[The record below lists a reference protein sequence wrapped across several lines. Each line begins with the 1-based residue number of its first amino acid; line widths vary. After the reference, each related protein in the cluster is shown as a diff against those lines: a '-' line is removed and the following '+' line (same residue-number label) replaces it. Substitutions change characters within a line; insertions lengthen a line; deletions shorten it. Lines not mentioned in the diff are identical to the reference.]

1 MTIISLDESKRLR
14 RESLSNLLPRSLL
27 DKQLLNKVDPL
38 LKKMRDQDHPTLFQ
52 KGQKIKSKATKEK
65 ITNKKKRSKDFDQ
78 SKEKKLI
85 MLKNDQC
92 HIDKSL
98 EKIIPIKWGTKKICS
113 QTDREEIQTL
123 RFLQWISELNE
134 EMNREIIQVAT
145 ERLILE
151 LAQT

>member
-1 MTIISLDESKRLR
+1 MIFKVALAWIMTIISLDESKRLR

-98 EKIIPIKWGTKKICS
+98 EKIIPIK
-113 QTDREEIQTL
+113 
-123 RFLQWISELNE
+123 
-134 EMNREIIQVAT
+134 
-145 ERLILE
+145 
-151 LAQT
+151 